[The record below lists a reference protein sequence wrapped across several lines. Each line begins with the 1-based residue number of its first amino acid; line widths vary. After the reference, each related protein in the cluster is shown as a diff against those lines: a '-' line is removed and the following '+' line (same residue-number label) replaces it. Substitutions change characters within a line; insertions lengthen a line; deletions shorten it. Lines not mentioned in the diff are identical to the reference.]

1 MPSALT
7 AIPETPKPVT
17 LVPATPEFVSLP
29 PSTPAFPPVALAM
42 FARAFVAFTLRVTAL
57 MLFALK
63 LPVESRLT
71 MELAVSELVGA
82 VFHFR
87 ASVPLVVT
95 GEPLTV
101 KSELGALR
109 LTLVTVPLPAPGN
122 VWPEAN
128 VNKPLLLIFRPVSA
142 GAADPDAKSRLMA
155 PDGLAVSLL
164 AGSACHWNFS
174 PTVVEFELLKAAAVK
189 VCGCEFL
196 PAEAVAAPRDIMF
209 RAPCT
214 FSVPLTSRVAAGEE
228 VLMPT
233 FAVAPVPD

>member
-1 MPSALT
+1 MPSAST
-7 AIPETPKPVT
+7 AIPETPKPDT
-17 LVPATPEFVSLP
+17 LSPATPEPVSLP
-29 PSTPAFPPVALAM
+29 PSIAVFPPGALAM
-42 FARAFVAFTLRVTAL
+42 IAALSVAFTLRVIAL
-57 MLFALK
+57 MLVALK

-71 MELAVSELVGA
+71 MALAVSFGVGA
-82 VFHFR
+82 SFQFR
-87 ASVPLVVT
+87 ARVPLPVT

-109 LTLVTVPLPAPGN
+109 PTLVTVPLPAPGN

-142 GAADPDAKSRLMA
+142 GVPDPDAKSRLMA

-164 AGSACHWNFS
+164 TGSACHWNFS

-214 FSVPLTSRVAAGEE
+214 FSVPLTARVAAGEE
-228 VLMPT
+228 VPMPT